1 MEHFANVKELN
12 QSSARDKAARA
23 VFTASAF
30 FSVVAVAGIVFFI
43 MLESLPAFSE
53 IGALNFI
60 FGTTWAPTKDFL
72 PVSERFGILPM
83 IVGSLV
89 VTAGATLVGG
99 TMGVFTAVFL
109 AYFCPKR
116 LKAVFN
122 QVINLLAGI
131 PSIVYGYFGLV
142 VLVPLLAEVSPT
154 NSGQGAL
161 AGSLILGIMILP
173 TVASIVRNSIES
185 VPEAY
190 FEGALAL
197 GCSREQAVFKT
208 VLPAA
213 KSGTVTGVIMGIGR
227 AVGET
232 MAVMMV
238 AGNTPQ
244 FIEGPFTSIRTL
256 TVNIVMDMN
265 YAEGLHLQALIATG
279 FVLLVLVLLLNALIA
294 AINRIKNP
302 LDEKTALKP
311 RDGGGQSGAAPV
323 FKSTGALCRGLK
335 YAAVVVACIVALCLV
350 FLIGF
355 VFVKGVGHISFDLLF
370 GESGNDK
377 MTLRPAF
384 VSTGML
390 IALALVVALPIGVA
404 TAVYLAEY
412 SKRGSRA
419 VKTVR
424 LFVDTL
430 ASIPSIVFGLFGAL
444 VFGGLMGMDY
454 SLLAGG
460 LTLALII
467 LPTIIRATEE
477 SILAVPDSL
486 REAGLALGAGKARTV
501 FKVVL
506 PAAMSGIVTSIILSI
521 GRIVGESAALI
532 YTAGAVPYTPSGYL
546 DQGSSFAVMMWMFA
560 GEGMYVDSAYATAC
574 ILMIFVALLNLLVTL
589 CERKFRKKQ
598 GIAK

>member
-232 MAVMMV
+232 NGGHDGCGKHAAVYRRAV
-238 AGNTPQ
+238 YKHKDAYCKYRHGY
-244 FIEGPFTSIRTL
+244 E
-256 TVNIVMDMN
+256 
-265 YAEGLHLQALIATG
+265 
-279 FVLLVLVLLLNALIA
+279 
-294 AINRIKNP
+294 
-302 LDEKTALKP
+302 
-311 RDGGGQSGAAPV
+311 
-323 FKSTGALCRGLK
+323 LCR
-335 YAAVVVACIVALCLV
+335 
-350 FLIGF
+350 
-355 VFVKGVGHISFDLLF
+355 
-370 GESGNDK
+370 
-377 MTLRPAF
+377 R
-384 VSTGML
+384 
-390 IALALVVALPIGVA
+390 
-404 TAVYLAEY
+404 TA
-412 SKRGSRA
+412 
-419 VKTVR
+419 
-424 LFVDTL
+424 
-430 ASIPSIVFGLFGAL
+430 
-444 VFGGLMGMDY
+444 
-454 SLLAGG
+454 
-460 LTLALII
+460 
-467 LPTIIRATEE
+467 
-477 SILAVPDSL
+477 
-486 REAGLALGAGKARTV
+486 
-501 FKVVL
+501 
-506 PAAMSGIVTSIILSI
+506 
-521 GRIVGESAALI
+521 
-532 YTAGAVPYTPSGYL
+532 
-546 DQGSSFAVMMWMFA
+546 FA
-560 GEGMYVDSAYATAC
+560 GSDCYGVRAAC
-574 ILMIFVALLNLLVTL
+574 ARVAFKRTDCRNQPQ
-589 CERKFRKKQ
+589 KK
-598 GIAK
+598 AP

>member
-1 MEHFANVKELN
+1 
-12 QSSARDKAARA
+12 
-23 VFTASAF
+23 
-30 FSVVAVAGIVFFI
+30 
-43 MLESLPAFSE
+43 
-53 IGALNFI
+53 
-60 FGTTWAPTKDFL
+60 
-72 PVSERFGILPM
+72 
-83 IVGSLV
+83 
-89 VTAGATLVGG
+89 
-99 TMGVFTAVFL
+99 
-109 AYFCPKR
+109 
-116 LKAVFN
+116 
-122 QVINLLAGI
+122 
-131 PSIVYGYFGLV
+131 
-142 VLVPLLAEVSPT
+142 
-154 NSGQGAL
+154 
-161 AGSLILGIMILP
+161 
-173 TVASIVRNSIES
+173 
-185 VPEAY
+185 
-190 FEGALAL
+190 
-197 GCSREQAVFKT
+197 
-208 VLPAA
+208 
-213 KSGTVTGVIMGIGR
+213 MGIGR

-294 AINRIKNP
+294 AINRRKKP
-302 LDEKTALKP
+302 LDKKTALKP

-323 FKSTGALCRGLK
+323 FKNTGALCRGLK

-486 REAGLALGAGKARTV
+486 REAGLALGAGKARTI

>member
-1 MEHFANVKELN
+1 MEHIANVKELN

-53 IGALNFI
+53 IGVLNFI

-99 TMGVFTAVFL
+99 TMGVFTAIFL

-185 VPEAY
+185 VP
-190 FEGALAL
+190 
-197 GCSREQAVFKT
+197 
-208 VLPAA
+208 
-213 KSGTVTGVIMGIGR
+213 
-227 AVGET
+227 
-232 MAVMMV
+232 
-238 AGNTPQ
+238 
-244 FIEGPFTSIRTL
+244 
-256 TVNIVMDMN
+256 
-265 YAEGLHLQALIATG
+265 
-279 FVLLVLVLLLNALIA
+279 
-294 AINRIKNP
+294 
-302 LDEKTALKP
+302 
-311 RDGGGQSGAAPV
+311 
-323 FKSTGALCRGLK
+323 
-335 YAAVVVACIVALCLV
+335 
-350 FLIGF
+350 
-355 VFVKGVGHISFDLLF
+355 
-370 GESGNDK
+370 
-377 MTLRPAF
+377 
-384 VSTGML
+384 
-390 IALALVVALPIGVA
+390 
-404 TAVYLAEY
+404 
-412 SKRGSRA
+412 
-419 VKTVR
+419 
-424 LFVDTL
+424 
-430 ASIPSIVFGLFGAL
+430 
-444 VFGGLMGMDY
+444 GLMGMDY

-460 LTLALII
+460 FTLALII

-486 REAGLALGAGKARTV
+486 REAGLALGAGKARTI

>member
-1 MEHFANVKELN
+1 MEHIANVKELN

-53 IGALNFI
+53 IGVLNFI

-197 GCSREQAVFKT
+197 GCSR
-208 VLPAA
+208 
-213 KSGTVTGVIMGIGR
+213 GR
-227 AVGET
+227 R
-232 MAVMMV
+232 
-238 AGNTPQ
+238 
-244 FIEGPFTSIRTL
+244 FS
-256 TVNIVMDMN
+256 
-265 YAEGLHLQALIATG
+265 
-279 FVLLVLVLLLNALIA
+279 
-294 AINRIKNP
+294 
-302 LDEKTALKP
+302 
-311 RDGGGQSGAAPV
+311 
-323 FKSTGALCRGLK
+323 
-335 YAAVVVACIVALCLV
+335 
-350 FLIGF
+350 
-355 VFVKGVGHISFDLLF
+355 
-370 GESGNDK
+370 
-377 MTLRPAF
+377 
-384 VSTGML
+384 
-390 IALALVVALPIGVA
+390 
-404 TAVYLAEY
+404 
-412 SKRGSRA
+412 
-419 VKTVR
+419 R
-424 LFVDTL
+424 LFC
-430 ASIPSIVFGLFGAL
+430 P
-444 VFGGLMGMDY
+444 
-454 SLLAGG
+454 
-460 LTLALII
+460 
-467 LPTIIRATEE
+467 PRK
-477 SILAVPDSL
+477 AV
-486 REAGLALGAGKARTV
+486 R
-501 FKVVL
+501 
-506 PAAMSGIVTSIILSI
+506 
-521 GRIVGESAALI
+521 
-532 YTAGAVPYTPSGYL
+532 
-546 DQGSSFAVMMWMFA
+546 
-560 GEGMYVDSAYATAC
+560 
-574 ILMIFVALLNLLVTL
+574 
-589 CERKFRKKQ
+589 
-598 GIAK
+598 